1 MRSCVRTTLINFF
14 DPLQKRYRDKGDVI
28 WLDRK
33 SAVEIKVIYVL
44 QMILFLDAPR

>member
-1 MRSCVRTTLINFF
+1 MNFF

-33 SAVEIKVIYVL
+33 SAVEIKVQFMSYKWYR
-44 QMILFLDAPR
+44 F